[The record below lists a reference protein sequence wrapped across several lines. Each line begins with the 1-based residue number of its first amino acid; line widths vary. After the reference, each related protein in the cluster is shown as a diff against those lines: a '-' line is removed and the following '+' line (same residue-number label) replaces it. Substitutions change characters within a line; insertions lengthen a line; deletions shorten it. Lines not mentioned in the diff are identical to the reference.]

1 MRNQQQDRSC
11 DDRNDRRVP
20 SHRDFLAVNDSY
32 RLLKHAL
39 LEKYPLC
46 EVCGMRRSEEVN
58 HCLYHK
64 HDGIFDTI
72 ENCQAVCHKCHMEG
86 KAHTRENKLAHWKK
100 RKEEGYKM
108 NEWNETVPGY
118 RKEYWE

>member
-11 DDRNDRRVP
+11 DDWNDRWVP
-20 SHRDFLAVNDSY
+20 SRRDFLAVNDSY

-39 LEKYPLC
+39 LAKYPLC

-108 NEWNETVPGY
+108 NEWNETVPKT
-118 RKEYWE
+118 RREYWE